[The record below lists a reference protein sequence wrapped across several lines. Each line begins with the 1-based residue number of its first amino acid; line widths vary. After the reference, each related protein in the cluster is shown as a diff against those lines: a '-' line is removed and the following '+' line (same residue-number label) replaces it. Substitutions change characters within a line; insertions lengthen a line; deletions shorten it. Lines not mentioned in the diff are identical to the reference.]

1 MIEWWSS
8 LGVLMKVLWGITAV
22 SSLIFIV
29 QTVLTFLGVD
39 GDLSADFDV
48 DTGGADIDMA
58 DGNSGMGLLT
68 FRNFINFFLG
78 FGWTS
83 VLLHDQIAS
92 IPVLLTVA
100 VIIGVGLVAVVML
113 LFRWISGMQQSGN
126 INVYTAAEGCQGK
139 VYLKVPEGRS
149 GEGKVQITINN
160 SVREYNAV
168 TDGEEL
174 PTGTDIWV
182 VDVVNESTL
191 LVEKNNSIIV

>member
-8 LGVLMKVLWGITAV
+8 LGVLMKVLWGITAAA
-22 SSLIFIV
+22 SLIFIV

-39 GDLSADFDV
+39 GDLNADFDV

-58 DGNSGMGLLT
+58 DGHSGMGLLT
-68 FRNFINFFLG
+68 FRNFVNFFLG
-78 FGWTS
+78 FGWTAI
-83 VLLHDQIAS
+83 LLHEQIS
-92 IPVLLTVA
+92 SVPVLLTVA
-100 VIIGVGLVAVVML
+100 VVVGVGLVAVVML
-113 LFRWISGMQQSGN
+113 LFQWISGMQESGN
-126 INVYTAAEGCQGK
+126 IDIYKSAEGCQGK
-139 VYLKVPEGRS
+139 VYLKVPAARE

-182 VDVVNESTL
+182 VEVVNENTL
-191 LVEKNNSIIV
+191 LIEKTNSVII